1 MPLRTRWVASVE
13 LEECGQCRGLFE
25 PRPVLVQLIKDRDA
39 ATAEAFVA
47 MFGGVPPLDVGQRPV
62 TYVPCP
68 ACRVIMN
75 RTQFSKGAK
84 VIIDICGGNCGVWFD
99 VGEFAR
105 VINFVMDGG
114 LDRAAE
120 RIATE
125 RARDEA
131 AQGSSGP
138 KVVRQVV
145 LHGSRF
151 ASAVHMVGTPLAPR
165 NTAAIWSVFEMLVKP
180 RRS

>member
-1 MPLRTRWVASVE
+1 MRTRLVASAQ
-13 LEECGQCRGLFE
+13 LDECGQCGGLFV
-25 PRPVLVQLIKDRDA
+25 PRTVLVQLIKDRDA

-47 MFGGVPPLDVGQRPV
+47 TFGDVPPLEVGQRPV
-62 TYVPCP
+62 TYVHCP
-68 ACRVIMN
+68 ACNVIMN

-84 VIIDICGGNCGVWFD
+84 VIVDICGGNCGVWFD
-99 VGEFAR
+99 MGEFAR

-151 ASAVHMVGTPLAPR
+151 ASAVHTVRTPLAPR
-165 NTAAIWSVFEMLVKP
+165 NTAAIWSVFETLIKP
-180 RRS
+180 RRTKP